1 MDQHTFTTQSTNSLN
16 DIGAASVVQPII
28 FDPASYSVSR
38 DLPFTKEHINEYY
51 NAIKKCSMETLF
63 DEVKD
68 KILCMSGQINSV
80 TLVAGAFI
88 STDAVFDPT
97 FTRNHEFP
105 TFVQELFWQPQ
116 KRVCSEFLNKL
127 LPHVVDKTIVMANPR
142 YITTEQLLILCDPCY
157 KTTRSEPI
165 QLIYKLLGSQNVLLN
180 VKDQYFRTTSN
191 FIMMDGELVY
201 VRSILNVIIVPE
213 DIDYQTIKKLETL
226 QTTLSTNIKEFVLN
240 IMDCTSR
247 LTQEDFVKN
256 LDNPGKN
263 QGIFYTESKCFL
275 EDSSY
280 ENLPVIINEQ
290 MFVANTHDCFVQ
302 HAETEDELNI
312 DNCHNFLIARYIK
325 KTLYVDLVGLYKLWC
340 FFYMD
345 RQYTSR
351 NQSTINIV
359 YSTRNMDYVEFR
371 HLLNEPSFKSLLI
384 SCVGTYFPNE
394 LISAANNIFTTIR
407 NDSELQRDGNR
418 SMINVCK
425 KHAAVLLH
433 QLQVKCHMI
442 NIPFYQEEN
451 LDRTFLSTYLS
462 GEGIYL

>member
-1 MDQHTFTTQSTNSLN
+1 MDKTTFPEQSTDSSSTTAL
-16 DIGAASVVQPII
+16 QPIT
-28 FDPASYSVSR
+28 FDPISHTVSR

-51 NAIKKCSMETLF
+51 NAIKQSSMKNLF
-63 DEVKD
+63 DEVRD
-68 KILCMSGQINSV
+68 MILCMSGQINAV

-88 STDAVFDPT
+88 STDAVFDST

-116 KRVCSEFLNKL
+116 KRVCNEFLNKL
-127 LPHVVDKTIVMANPR
+127 LPPVEDKTQLMANPR
-142 YITTEQLLILCDPCY
+142 HITTEQVLILCDPCY

-180 VKDQYFRTTSN
+180 IKDQYFGTTSN
-191 FIMMDGELVY
+191 FITMDGELVY
-201 VRSILNVIIVPE
+201 VHSILNVIIVPE
-213 DIDYQTIKKLETL
+213 DIDYHTIKKFETL
-226 QTTLSTNIKEFVLN
+226 QTTLSTNVKDFVLN

-247 LTQEDFVKN
+247 LTQEDFVKK
-256 LDNPGKN
+256 LDNPEKN
-263 QGIFYTESKCFL
+263 QGVFYTESKCFL
-275 EDSSY
+275 EDSAF

-290 MFVANTHDCFVQ
+290 MFVANNHDCVIQ
-302 HAETEDELNI
+302 YAETDTELNI

-345 RQYTSR
+345 RQYISR
-351 NQSTINIV
+351 DLSTMNIV

-407 NDSELQRDGNR
+407 NDPELQRDGNR
-418 SMINVCK
+418 NMINVCK

-433 QLQVKCHMI
+433 ELQVKCPLI
-442 NIPFYQEEN
+442 NIPFYQEDK
-451 LDRTFLSTYLS
+451 LDRAFLSTYLS